1 MAGNDI
7 NPVEFGKMLATL
19 ENIHDDI
26 LGLRGDVK
34 DVQADV
40 KTQNSRVYKLEEKTE
55 RISEKLETH
64 SHDAVT
70 SMSVKD
76 RMVQHGI
83 PGAAGGVTAM
93 AVIYGLVELAKLLAG
108 KL

>member
-1 MAGNDI
+1 MSDGID
-7 NPVEFGKMLATL
+7 PVEFGKMLATL
-19 ENIHDDI
+19 DNIHQYI
-26 LGLRGDVK
+26 LEVRS
-34 DVQADV
+34 DV

-64 SHDAVT
+64 SHDTAT
-70 SMSVKD
+70 NMSVKD